1 MKKLDEADRR
11 QAERASRGPSFLAR
25 WWSRGIQ
32 DGLIE
37 GTHGMVKSVLIA
49 VGTFIGWSDRR
60 GAMHSLVQRRRGA
73 KM

>member
-25 WWSRGIQ
+25 WWSRGIK

-49 VGTFIGWSDRR
+49 AGRSSAGLIVGAQCIP
-60 GAMHSLVQRRRGA
+60 
-73 KM
+73 